1 MLNPQQQFY
10 SPGIKTESYPLVLAA
25 SGKFKSFY
33 ADKPV
38 PTDEEKK
45 ETEAQREIIK
55 ESPETQIV
63 VIGNSR
69 FISDNFLS
77 QFQGNQLFLLNIV
90 DWLTLGEQLIG
101 IRSRG
106 ATDRPLKEATEY
118 MKTLIKSLNMFGVP
132 LVLILFGLLRFY
144 LRRRKKRREALAW

>member
-1 MLNPQQQFY
+1 
-10 SPGIKTESYPLVLAA
+10 
-25 SGKFKSFY
+25 
-33 ADKPV
+33 
-38 PTDEEKK
+38 

-77 QFQGNQLFLLNIV
+77 QFKGNQLFLLNIV

-106 ATDRPLKEATEY
+106 ATDRPLKETTEY

-132 LVLILFGLLRFY
+132 LVLILYGLLLFY